1 MATLEFTKMHGIG
14 NDFVVVD
21 AVRNVWT
28 HDASTVSQKVNDR
41 RFGIGGNGLILIEK
55 GASAPF
61 KMRMFNPD
69 GSEPEMC
76 GNGIRCVARFIHDE
90 GLSAENP
97 IAIETGAGILSLQ
110 VMDGGTVRVDMG
122 KERHLRRDIPMAG
135 DPAMTS
141 VGFEIE
147 AAGRRLRAVAVNM
160 GNPHC
165 IVFVDDV
172 SSVPLDE
179 WGPAIECH
187 EMFPNRTNVH
197 FMQVISPTEL
207 RMRTW
212 ERGAGA
218 TLACGT
224 GACAVG
230 VAAELSGVAGNDVL
244 IHLPGGDLRVEI
256 AEDRTVFMTGSAS
269 YVYKGEFEV

>member
-1 MATLEFTKMHGIG
+1 MTLRFTKMHGLG

-21 AVRNVWT
+21 AVRNPWT
-28 HDASTVSQKVNDR
+28 LDAPAVAQKVNDR
-41 RFGIGGNGLILIEK
+41 RFGVGGDGLILIEK
-55 GASAPF
+55 GASASF
-61 KMRMFNPD
+61 RMRMFNPD
-69 GSEPEMC
+69 GSEAEMC
-76 GNGIRCVARFIHDE
+76 GNGIRCVACFIRDE
-90 GLSAENP
+90 GLSSENP
-97 IAIETGAGILSLQ
+97 IPIETGAGTLSLQ
-110 VMDGGTVRVDMG
+110 LISEDSVRVDMG

-135 DPAMTS
+135 DPAMPA
-141 VGFEIE
+141 VGFDLE
-147 AAGRRLRAVAVNM
+147 ADGRRLRAVAVSM

-172 SSVPLDE
+172 SSVPLEE
-179 WGPAIECH
+179 WGPAIEH
-187 EMFPNRTNVH
+187 NEMFPSRTNVH
-197 FMQVISPTEL
+197 FAQVISTNEL

-230 VAAELSGVAGNDVL
+230 VAAELSGVGGNDLL
-244 IHLPGGDLRVEI
+244 IHLPGGDLRIEI
-256 AEDRTVFMTGSAS
+256 AEDRTVYMTGPAV

>member
-1 MATLEFTKMHGIG
+1 MHGLG

-21 AVRNVWT
+21 AVRNT
-28 HDASTVSQKVNDR
+28 IAIDEPTVSQKVNDR
-41 RFGIGGNGLILIEK
+41 RFGIGGDGLILIEK
-55 GASAPF
+55 GQTLPF
-61 KMRMFNPD
+61 RMRMFNPD
-69 GSEPEMC
+69 GTEAEMC
-76 GNGIRCVARFIHDE
+76 GNGIRCVARYIHDE

-97 IAIETGAGILSLQ
+97 IPIETGAGNLSLQ
-110 VMDGGTVRVDMG
+110 LMGEDQVRVDMG
-122 KERHLRRDIPMAG
+122 KEKHMRRDIPMSG
-135 DPAMTS
+135 DPDVAA

-165 IVFVDDV
+165 VIFVDDV
-172 SSVPLDE
+172 SSVPLED
-179 WGPAIECH
+179 WGIAIENH

-197 FMQVISPTEL
+197 FVQVISPNEL

-230 VAAELSGVAGNDVL
+230 VAAELSGVAGSDTL
-244 IHLPGGDLRVEI
+244 IHLPGGDLRIEI
-256 AEDRTVFMTGSAS
+256 AEDRTVFMTGPAS
-269 YVYKGEFEV
+269 YVYKGEFQI